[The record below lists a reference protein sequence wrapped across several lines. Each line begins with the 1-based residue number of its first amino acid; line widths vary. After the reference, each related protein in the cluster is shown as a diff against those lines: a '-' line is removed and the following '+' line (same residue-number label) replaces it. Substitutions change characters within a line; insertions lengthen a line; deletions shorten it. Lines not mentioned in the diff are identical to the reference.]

1 MKEDWVWVHK
11 IQKLN
16 RERLVI
22 QINPKS
28 KEIIIYS
35 DTKQNFFLIL
45 SDLINLE
52 KWNSLC

>member
-22 QINPKS
+22 QINPNS

-35 DTKQNFFLIL
+35 DTKQNFF
-45 SDLINLE
+45 
-52 KWNSLC
+52 